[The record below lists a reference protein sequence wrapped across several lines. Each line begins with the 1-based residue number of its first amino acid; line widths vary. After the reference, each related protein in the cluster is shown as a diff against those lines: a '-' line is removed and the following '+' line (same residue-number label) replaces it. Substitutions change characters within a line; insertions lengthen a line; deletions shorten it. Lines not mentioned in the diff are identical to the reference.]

1 MADSQSQREKN
12 MSWDWMTG
20 VRKVSET
27 VLADYTFLIG
37 VAMIGSTEDSG
48 EATEILEQKPS
59 VNDELL

>member
-1 MADSQSQREKN
+1 
-12 MSWDWMTG
+12 MTG